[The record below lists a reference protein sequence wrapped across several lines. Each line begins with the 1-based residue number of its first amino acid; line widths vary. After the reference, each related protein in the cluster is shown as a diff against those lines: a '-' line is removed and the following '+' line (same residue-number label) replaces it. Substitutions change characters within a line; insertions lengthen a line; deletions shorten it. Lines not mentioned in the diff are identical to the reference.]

1 MLTIDRNSSEP
12 IYLQLRGDL
21 IKRIREN
28 QLRPGS
34 RLPSIRMLSRQ
45 LGVAPLTVWNA
56 VRALASEGIL
66 ASNGGRGTFVTEQAL
81 SLLADQDEE
90 DRRAGARDARDA
102 ARASARKVALI
113 LPNLGD
119 PLAASISRGVRDGLA
134 GEDWAISVFDTHED
148 GSVELDCL
156 RRLREEGLSGAI
168 VHPTGS
174 ATSSPEMI
182 RDILDGLPIVLVDRF
197 FQEIPCWYASSDNFH
212 GGFLAGAHLLE
223 RGRKR
228 IAMVSGTFKAITVRQ
243 RLEGFLSAMAK
254 RGAPVYHQYIVDTNG
269 PAESVA
275 AAVKELL
282 ALPQPPDAF
291 FFGNDYDAMA
301 GSQAIQATGHSVP
314 QDVAVVGFDGHPLT
328 PVFQPALTTVQ
339 QDGTAL
345 GRAAA
350 ELFREQLS
358 RPAADRSATARRII
372 PVELI
377 VRQSS

>member
-12 IYLQLRGDL
+12 IYLQLRGHL
-21 IKRIREN
+21 IKRIRDN

-34 RLPSIRMLSRQ
+34 RLPSIRTLSRQ

-56 VRALASEGIL
+56 VKALAGEGIL
-66 ASNGGRGTFVTEQAL
+66 SSNGGRGTFVTEQAL
-81 SLLADQDEE
+81 TLLAGQDEE
-90 DRRAGARDARDA
+90 ERRNGGREDRE
-102 ARASARKVALI
+102 SARKVALI

-119 PLAASISRGVRDGLA
+119 PLGASISRGVRDGFA
-134 GEDWAISVFDTHED
+134 GEDWAISVFDAHED
-148 GSVELDCL
+148 GLVELDCL
-156 RRLREEGLSGAI
+156 RRLRKEGLAGAI

-174 ATSSPEMI
+174 ASSTPEII
-182 RDILDGLPIVLVDRF
+182 REILDGVPLVLVDRY
-197 FQEIPCWYASSDNFH
+197 FQEIPCWYATSDNFH
-212 GGFLAGAHLLE
+212 GGFLAASHLLE

-228 IAMVSGTFKAITVRQ
+228 IAMVSGTFRAVTVRQ

-254 RGAPVYHQYIVDTNG
+254 HGAPVYHQYIVDTNG

-275 AAVKELL
+275 AAVKDLL

-301 GSQAIQATGHSVP
+301 GSQAIQATGRSVP

-350 ELFREQLS
+350 ELFREQLT
-358 RPAADRSATARRII
+358 RPADQRSAAARRII